1 MKKNKLTHY
10 LITGAAGFI
19 GSHLV
24 DLLLSEGVQPTQIR
38 IVLKPGETL
47 DNLPKEKFEVITAD
61 IRNKKAMD
69 SAVKGCD
76 VVYHLAARIDF
87 DGKTYAEYKDVNV
100 DATGYLLAAAQ
111 KYSVKKFVFFSSI
124 GVYGLPAGVGNI
136 DGWDETHPYTFSNF
150 YGQSKW
156 DGEELVRAA
165 HKKSGLP
172 YAIVRPASVYGPR
185 EKGPTLALYKAIKHH
200 QFLRIGSGSNKM
212 HYVFV
217 KDLVKG
223 ARLAE
228 QSSLVDGEY
237 ILAGPDP
244 LPFKEIVS
252 DVADSIGQKVP
263 WLTLPTPVALLLGHI
278 CLWITNLTGVALPL
292 FPSRVR
298 TMTTTYWYKIKK
310 ARKEIKYNPQVTFKK
325 GSQITGEWYEKK
337 GWL

>member
-1 MKKNKLTHY
+1 MKKNNSTRY

-24 DLLLSEGVQPTQIR
+24 ELLLSEGVKISQLR
-38 IVLKPGETL
+38 LVVKPGESL
-47 DNLPKEKFEVITAD
+47 DNLPDEKFEVIFAD
-61 IRNKKAMD
+61 IRDKKAMFA
-69 SAVKGCD
+69 AVKDCD

-100 DATGYLLAAAQ
+100 DATSYLLEAAQ
-111 KYSVKKFVFFSSI
+111 KYDVKKFVFFSSI
-124 GVYGLPAGVGNI
+124 GVYGLPAGIGDIV
-136 DGWDETHPYTFSNF
+136 GWDESHPYTYTNF

-156 DGEELVRAA
+156 EGEEVVRAA

-185 EKGPTLALYKAIKHH
+185 EKGPTLALYNAVKHH
-200 QFLRIGSGSNKM
+200 QFLMIGDGTNKM

-228 QSSLVDGEY
+228 QSKQVEGDY

-244 LPFKEIVS
+244 QPFKSIVEGITS
-252 DVADSIGQKVP
+252 SIGEKP
-263 WLTLPTPVALLLGHI
+263 PAITLPTPIALVMAYACQFISLV
-278 CLWITNLTGVALPL
+278 TGVSLPL

-298 TMTTTYWYKIKK
+298 TMTTTYWYKIAK
-310 ARKEIKYNPQVTFKK
+310 AKKEIKYNPQVNFKK
-325 GSQITGEWYEKK
+325 GSQITGEWYLKK
-337 GWL
+337 GWI